1 MPSIEEHCAESLRL
15 FGKPYMDVHL
25 YLDALAGSPEC
36 GMRHRRKRHHLAGL
50 EKVRKI
56 FGDDA
61 VKAARQHIISDLKME
76 GWTEKDPFPKDEED
90 YVKMGLF

>member
-1 MPSIEEHCAESLRL
+1 
-15 FGKPYMDVHL
+15 MDVHL

-36 GMRHRRKRHHLAGL
+36 GMRHRRKRHHLAVL

-76 GWTEKDPFPKDEED
+76 GWTENDPFPKDEED
-90 YVKMGLF
+90 YVRMGLF